1 MCPRRGQHFT
11 KQTISH
17 SRDAIPKL
25 VDIARDGASELK
37 VQPERLIQLGDQAG
51 GKAPDNRAD
60 AVDWHRSDL
69 FGLGFG
75 IQADTDLIRGEKH
88 LKRKD
93 PRGITGNGDDRDH
106 ASPESS
112 GNGVGAVV
120 ADDDRRT
127 TLVGLPRPCGLQ
139 IDQPDLAA
147 EHYFAP
153 SATVTAQASAS
164 PASSHSCQATV

>member
-1 MCPRRGQHFT
+1 M
-11 KQTISH
+11 
-17 SRDAIPKL
+17 
-25 VDIARDGASELK
+25 
-37 VQPERLIQLGDQAG
+37 QPEHFIQLGDQTG
-51 GKAPDNRAD
+51 GKAPDHRAD
-60 AVDWHRSDL
+60 AVDRYRSDL
-69 FGLGFG
+69 FGLGLG
-75 IQADTDLIRGEKH
+75 IQADADLIRGEKH

-93 PRGITGNGDDRDH
+93 PRGITGDGDDRYH

-112 GNGVGAVV
+112 GDSVGAVV

-147 EHYFAP
+147 EHYFTP

-164 PASSHSCQATV
+164 PASSHSCQAAV